1 MMGKIGNSEE
11 SNIPALESKVG
22 FDEIAIFKPR
32 KEKVVGGLYLNQCP
46 QSMSTL
52 CAQHLLR

>member
-22 FDEIAIFKPR
+22 FDETAIFNPR
-32 KEKVVGGLYLNQCP
+32 KEKVVGGLYLN
-46 QSMSTL
+46 
-52 CAQHLLR
+52 